1 MILQIIKDKKDK
13 DINDYCYFCNIYKR
27 RKILLIGLNITF
39 KPLGM
44 RSKYLPIKTLKLK
57 NANRNKFF

>member
-13 DINDYCYFCNIYKR
+13 DINDYCYFCDIYNNSLR
-27 RKILLIGLNITF
+27 IGLNISF

-44 RSKYLPIKTLKLK
+44 KSKSIAIKALKC
-57 NANRNKFF
+57 